1 MHGSRPRSRRRLAT
15 AITVVV
21 LLALLVVS
29 PGLVAPHAAEE
40 VPRKGP
46 DDVKLVT
53 VSEESDARLWPFTS
67 RQRSFESLTLP
78 INAVVRAENSRVVS
92 QLRRSGSDWELADD
106 EWQGVG
112 DEAEPVVVEGTDV
125 TWDETT
131 GATRYTYVAAPGSAG
146 GWTAETAQLHDGT
159 YFGSRYH
166 LRLYEGGTGGDRWTA
181 IQAHHEHWDW
191 FRLRHTV
198 GSLSVA
204 QQQFETEYFGAAY
217 TADVGRERF
226 ANGGISDADGW
237 VSTVDLRPLSV
248 TELRPLSAAS
258 VLSVG
263 LLLFGS
269 VVGRASATWRS
280 MVDHVTTVLSDE
292 TGQRSA
298 LLFAALLSLPLFVR
312 SAAVFA
318 ETAVGVL
325 PVKLVAGTLYL
336 VLAVGVPAVALAL
349 PREGEPFDW
358 AGIAILGLGVG
369 FVLDYQSIGI
379 DVLPIAVVLHRLT
392 VLAAVGFLAAG
403 ASRPTAETTWNSS
416 AKIGLVTWLCL
427 LAWPL
432 FVGL

>member
-1 MHGSRPRSRRRLAT
+1 MHGSRPRSRRRLVT
-15 AITVVV
+15 AVTVVV

-46 DDVKLVT
+46 DDVRLVS

-78 INAVVRAENSRVVS
+78 INALVRAESSRVVS
-92 QLRRSGSDWELADD
+92 QLQRRSGSDWESADD

-112 DEAEPVVVEGTDV
+112 NEAEPVVVEGTDV

-131 GATRYTYVAAPGSAG
+131 GATRYTYVSAPGSAG
-146 GWTAETAQLHDGT
+146 GWTTETAQIHDGT

-237 VSTVDLRPLSV
+237 VSIVDLRPLSTV
-248 TELRPLSAAS
+248 GA
-258 VLSVG
+258 LSVG
-263 LLLFGS
+263 LLLFGAIE
-269 VVGRASATWRS
+269 GRTSATWRS
-280 MVDHVTTVLSDE
+280 MVDHVTAVLSDE
-292 TGQRSA
+292 TGQRSV

-336 VLAVGVPAVALAL
+336 VLAAGVPAVALAL
-349 PREGEPFDW
+349 PHEGEPFDW

-379 DVLPIAVVLHRLT
+379 EVLPIAVVLHRLT
-392 VLAAVGFLAAG
+392 VLGVVGFLAAG
-403 ASRPTAETTWNSS
+403 ASRRTAETPWNSS
-416 AKIGLVTWLCL
+416 TKIGLVTWLCL
-427 LAWPL
+427 LSWPL
-432 FVGL
+432 LVGL